1 MREWPVFSI
10 GIMAAALCC
19 LLTPIVLALVG
30 VTGFW
35 TIAGDLFLPLL
46 IGVAVLAASALGLRA
61 QARRRPNATHRS
73 HRKA

>member
-1 MREWPVFSI
+1 MREWPLISI

-19 LLTPIVLALVG
+19 LLTPIALALVG
-30 VTGFW
+30 IAGLW

-46 IGVAVLAASALGLRA
+46 IGVAVLAALALWLRA

-73 HRKA
+73 DRKA

>member
-19 LLTPIVLALVG
+19 LLTPIVLTLVSVAG
-30 VTGFW
+30 LW

-46 IGVAVLAASALGLRA
+46 IGVAVLAALALGLRA
-61 QARRRPNATHRS
+61 QGRRRPNAAHRS